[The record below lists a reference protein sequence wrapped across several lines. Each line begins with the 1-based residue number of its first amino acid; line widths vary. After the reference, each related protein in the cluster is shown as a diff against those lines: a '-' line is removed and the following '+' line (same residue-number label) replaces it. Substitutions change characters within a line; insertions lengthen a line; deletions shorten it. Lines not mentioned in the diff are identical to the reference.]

1 MLGGGLLALAL
12 LAVWVQASGD
22 STAAH
27 GPDGPTAQ
35 ARVEQAEPA
44 PGGMVGGGELPVMPI
59 DAAQLE
65 AQQSSAMARL
75 TSDARMEA
83 GRSVDVTGR
92 PDYVSEVE
100 WAMLKGVAAQH
111 GHPEAELSRLVQLLH
126 FNKQLERWEALGT
139 GGASPVRRD
148 LANWL
153 LGEMPERV
161 RRGELSLA
169 EAQGKVRGLVPD
181 AEPAGPARSDRLTQE
196 WARLQAAASA
206 KPRG

>member
-1 MLGGGLLALAL
+1 VLGGGLLALAL

-83 GRSVDVTGR
+83 GRSVDVTGGR
-92 PDYVSEVE
+92 ITCPRWNGPCSR
-100 WAMLKGVAAQH
+100 ALPPSTAIPRSPTAH
-111 GHPEAELSRLVQLLH
+111 REAETAKAH
-126 FNKQLERWEALGT
+126 
-139 GGASPVRRD
+139 
-148 LANWL
+148 
-153 LGEMPERV
+153 
-161 RRGELSLA
+161 RG
-169 EAQGKVRGLVPD
+169 
-181 AEPAGPARSDRLTQE
+181 
-196 WARLQAAASA
+196 
-206 KPRG
+206 